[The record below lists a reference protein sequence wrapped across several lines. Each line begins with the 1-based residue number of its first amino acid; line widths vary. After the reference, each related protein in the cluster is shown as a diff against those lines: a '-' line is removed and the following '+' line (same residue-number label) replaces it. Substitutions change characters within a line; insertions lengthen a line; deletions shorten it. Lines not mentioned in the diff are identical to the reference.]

1 MLSWVRAYVQTH
13 RNVYMKYVQLLKNIL
28 TTPQKAKEKRNDKD
42 KNKVENMLEKVV
54 ILDRLGRR
62 GLSESDI

>member
-1 MLSWVRAYVQTH
+1 
-13 RNVYMKYVQLLKNIL
+13 MKYVQLLKNIL

-42 KNKVENMLEKVV
+42 KNKVENVLEKVV
-54 ILDRLGRR
+54 ILDRLGRK